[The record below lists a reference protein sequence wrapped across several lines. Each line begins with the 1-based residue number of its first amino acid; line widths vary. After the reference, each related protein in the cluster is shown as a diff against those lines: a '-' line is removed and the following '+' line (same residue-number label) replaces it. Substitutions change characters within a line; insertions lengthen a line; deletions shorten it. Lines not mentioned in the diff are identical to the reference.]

1 MQKPKHHLM
10 IDEEVIDRMCVHAKI
25 RKSDRVLEIGAGT
38 GNLTEKLLE
47 KGATVY
53 AIESDPAMYSQLD
66 ARFSDNEHLHT
77 FHSSALKIKFP
88 RFNKV
93 VSNLPYSI
101 SRKITE
107 RILMHEFKLGILVY
121 QKEFAEKLLA
131 KPEQKNY
138 RFISVLAQCCADI
151 EILDHIPPTAFDPAP
166 NVWSCIVSIKPKAAA
181 IKEFIDFLHSLF
193 NHKNKKIGNLLAD
206 VPREFRDKR
215 PHELKPAELLRL
227 YKQISVSDIKNA
239 RGIVK
244 GITTQGLRDESDRFD

>member
-10 IDEEVIDRMCVHAKI
+10 IDEEIIDKICAHAKI

-38 GNLTEKLLE
+38 GNLTSKLLK

-66 ARFSDNEHLHT
+66 ARFSDNENLHT
-77 FHSSALKIKFP
+77 FHSSALKVEFP
-88 RFNKV
+88 GFNKV

-121 QKEFAEKLLA
+121 QKEFVEKLLA

-151 EILDHIPPTAFDPAP
+151 EILDHIPPSAFDPAT
-166 NVWSCIVSIKPKAAA
+166 NVWSSIVSIKPKAAA
-181 IKEFIDFLHSLF
+181 EKKFIDFLHSLF

-206 VPREFRDKR
+206 APGEFRDSR
-215 PHELKPAELLRL
+215 PHALKPMELLEL
-227 YKQISVSDIKNA
+227 YNQISVGDMRSA
-239 RGIVK
+239 RGIAKV
-244 GITTQGLRDESDRFD
+244 LRQRT